1 MCYVHSCTYHL
12 NVPSDIPIKNI
23 FIQDNYLW
31 EFNMTLIS
39 GVVQNVDED
48 LEDDQKAKF
57 HLLVHAIVPPFRDG
71 DIVLT
76 EQPEPA
82 ILVRYSI
89 IVSRCTMIGQFN

>member
-12 NVPSDIPIKNI
+12 NVPSDILIRKNV
-23 FIQDNYLW
+23 IQDNYLW
-31 EFNMTLIS
+31 EFNMTFIS

-57 HLLVHAIVPPFRDG
+57 HLLVHAIVPPFHDG

-76 EQPEPA
+76 EQPEPV
-82 ILVRYSI
+82 ILVKVFYYS
-89 IVSRCTMIGQFN
+89 